1 MIPWW
6 QRAFR
11 SLQGEAGLPP
21 AGPGLRAVATL
32 AARGYGV
39 LSRGRR
45 YLYDTGRLRRHRLP
59 LPVISIGNLVVG
71 GTGKT
76 PLTALLASHY
86 QAAGCRV
93 AVISRGYGS
102 TAKGVRIISDG
113 EHLRYHPPLAGDEAY
128 LLALK
133 LPGIPIITGVDRCR
147 AGFLAWE
154 TFQPDVLLLDD
165 GFQHYQLARDLDVV
179 LLDAAQPFGNGQ
191 LLPRGPLR
199 EPVEMLT
206 RAQVLILTRYC
217 EERHHYTW
225 REITAAF
232 PTAVVLRAR
241 FSVARALV
249 APTKRDVELAALAS
263 QRLAAVAGVA
273 RPAAFAA
280 NLQEMGLTLQRFF
293 LFPDHYDFK
302 PRDVA
307 AITAAAQREGI
318 QGLVTTEKDWVRLA
332 RVWNKALPLYVVP
345 LEVELLDPWP
355 AHLLPLACYGRA
367 G

>member
-6 QRAFR
+6 QQAFR
-11 SLQGEAGLPP
+11 ALQGEAGLPP

-32 AARGYGV
+32 AAKIYGS
-39 LSRGRR
+39 LSRWRR
-45 YLYDTGRLRRHRLP
+45 HLYDTGRLRRQRLP
-59 LPVISIGNLVVG
+59 VPVISIGNLVVG

-76 PLTALLASHY
+76 PLTALLARHY
-86 QAAGCRV
+86 QEAGCRV

-113 EHLRYHPPLAGDEAY
+113 EHIRYHPPLAGDEAY

-133 LPGIPIITGVDRCR
+133 LPGIPIITAVDRYQ

-154 TFQPDVLLLDD
+154 AFQPDLLLLDD
-165 GFQHYQLARDLDVV
+165 GFQHYQLARNLDVV
-179 LLDAAQPFGNGQ
+179 LLDAAKPFGNGQ

-199 EPVEMLT
+199 EPVDTLR

-217 EERHHYTW
+217 EELHHQTW
-225 REITAAF
+225 LEIKAAF
-232 PTAVVLRAR
+232 PSAVVLRAR
-241 FSVARALV
+241 FRVARAV
-249 APTKRDVELAALAS
+249 VYPAKQGVELAALAS

-273 RPAAFAA
+273 RPATFAA
-280 NLQEMGLTLQRFF
+280 NLQEMGLTLQRVF
-293 LFPDHYDFK
+293 LFPDHHDYK

-307 AITAAAQREGI
+307 EVIAAARRERV

-332 RVWNKALPLYVVP
+332 RVWNEALPIYVVP

-367 G
+367 K